1 MQPLRAYHPQKYP
14 PLGPRWEQ
22 FGDDIMGS
30 ATDEMRAMITRK
42 NQWKREFHVGRLKEH
57 GMLPPAH
64 RDPEDDVMDGFDL
77 PEPSAPPLPP
87 PPRPP
92 SPPQKRRMMEP
103 VGKSHTIYEPE
114 HFDIGYDTADDGQLP
129 APSSTGIASAISK
142 GASDG
147 ANSLAA
153 SLGAGAVHAVTYIGA
168 AGATAVVK
176 GVVNGLSHFATG
188 VNPLSVPDDNEE
200 EPDRSAEPLRP
211 FPKAKAKAKAKSS
224 PHPYPAP
231 FVPVAPYNGGVF
243 DVSSEEEAP
252 GPAAAARRPRNRGG
266 LANRDLEFARRTLAA
281 DPGLGRRRG

>member
-14 PLGPRWEQ
+14 PLGPRWVQ

-30 ATDEMRAMITRK
+30 ATDEMRAMLTRK

-92 SPPQKRRMMEP
+92 QGRRMMERP
-103 VGKSHTIYEPE
+103 QPEAVEIYTPQPE
-114 HFDIGYDTADDGQLP
+114 HFDIGHDTADESGGIEVNPP
-129 APSSTGIASAISK
+129 APNMLWTAAKHAGS
-142 GASDG
+142 GAL
-147 ANSLAA
+147 SLGGLLARGVA
-153 SLGAGAVHAVTYIGA
+153 KGAGAAIDLAIAGNHA
-168 AGATAVVK
+168 
-176 GVVNGLSHFATG
+176 L
-188 VNPLSVPDDNEE
+188 VPEE
-200 EPDRSAEPLRP
+200 ERPQSWFTTADDHQVEDEPLRP
-211 FPKAKAKAKAKSS
+211 FPKVKAKAKAKSS
-224 PHPYPAP
+224 PHPFPAPATP
-231 FVPVAPYNGGVF
+231 FVPVEPYNGGVF

-266 LANRDLEFARRTLAA
+266 LANRDLKFARETHAA
-281 DPGLGRRRG
+281 DPNLGRRRG

>member
-1 MQPLRAYHPQKYP
+1 
-14 PLGPRWEQ
+14 
-22 FGDDIMGS
+22 MGS
-30 ATDEMRAMITRK
+30 Y
-42 NQWKREFHVGRLKEH
+42 
-57 GMLPPAH
+57 LPPA
-64 RDPEDDVMDGFDL
+64 
-77 PEPSAPPLPP
+77 
-87 PPRPP
+87 RP
-92 SPPQKRRMMEP
+92 
-103 VGKSHTIYEPE
+103 
-114 HFDIGYDTADDGQLP
+114 
-129 APSSTGIASAISK
+129 ASLRPYPK